1 MTILGLVLTCHRFK
15 SGTVHLAKQ
24 LVLYFFKLDCQLQI
38 KDVYGNVNQRATCL
52 LYLSVSPKHVG
63 VQFLLSV
70 VPTCVIVGRRRT
82 LTTMFA
88 ADQGG
93 SAKSPQT
100 TSAPILPGVC
110 FETACEALRQAAVH
124 VNKAW
129 RELRRARHQVNE
141 LRRKMRQEQRQK
153 QCQEQRQTPESTSSV
168 QPLATPLLQAAIA
181 DRATKMQTLQEA
193 WRLCDEYMRVVP
205 KCNPKPLDWKEQVAA
220 ALMRN

>member
-24 LVLYFFKLDCQLQI
+24 LVLCFFKLDCQLQI

-52 LYLSVSPKHVG
+52 LYLSISPKHVG

-70 VPTCVIVGRRRT
+70 VPTCVIVGRRRK

-88 ADQGG
+88 ADQDG
-93 SAKSPQT
+93 SAKGPQT

-110 FETACEALRQAAVH
+110 FATACAQLRQAAVH

-129 RELRRARHQVNE
+129 QELRRARHQVNE
-141 LRRKMRQEQRQK
+141 LRRKMRQEQR
-153 QCQEQRQTPESTSSV
+153 QEQRQTPESTSSV

-193 WRLCDEYMRVVP
+193 WRTCDEYMRVVP
-205 KCNPKPLDWKEQVAA
+205 NCNPKPLDWKEQVAA
-220 ALMRN
+220 ALIRN